1 PRVALLRELHGRL
14 DESAEAWRLAAEDAA
29 PRSQGRAW
37 ALASLANVAL
47 RKGQL
52 ADAEAGYRA
61 ALAEQTWYAVA
72 HVGLARCFV
81 AKGELALAAATLEA
95 LAVFLADHDRELDR
109 AVAVAREEVAARP
122 TVFAEDALAWAL
134 LKAGHASE
142 AKEHADRAR
151 RLGTLEP
158 GMLYHAGAI
167 EAALGHAEDARR
179 LL

>member
-81 AKGELALAAATLEA
+81 AKGELALAAATLEPLVATNGDLALMGLLGDVYTALGKAELADQTWRRGLDAEAFGASRGLPDRKA
-95 LAVFLADHDRELDR
+95 LAVFLADHDREL
-109 AVAVAREEVAARP
+109 
-122 TVFAEDALAWAL
+122 
-134 LKAGHASE
+134 
-142 AKEHADRAR
+142 
-151 RLGTLEP
+151 
-158 GMLYHAGAI
+158 
-167 EAALGHAEDARR
+167 
-179 LL
+179 